1 MKKIIKF
8 ALILLVL
15 AGVYVVYKFK
25 FADEKPPQFITQKVG
40 IGDVYES
47 IEAVGEVFAISKVD
61 IGAQVSGQINKLYV
75 KLGDKVKKG
84 DKIADI
90 DAIRQIN
97 EVKKQEAQLKI
108 YKSNLAS
115 KDIALEIAKKKFERE
130 KILFSKNATSQ
141 ESLESAENSYEIA
154 KANVIE
160 LEASITQTNINLN
173 TAKTNLNYTKILS
186 PIDGTIVAVAIEEGQ
201 TLNSAQNTPIIAT
214 VANLDKMEIKMQI
227 AEGDITK
234 IKVGQSIK
242 FNILSDINTKFES
255 VLNKIDP
262 ANTAMSDSLTK
273 SSSSSLGAV
282 YYYARFIVD
291 NKNQN
296 LRVGMSVQN
305 SIIINEAKNTLL
317 VPLSAIQD
325 DFVYILENDILF
337 KKAVKTGIN
346 DGVNIQI
353 LSGLDEN
360 QSVIISPISEE
371 YKKKALNKW

>member
-242 FNILSDINTKFES
+242 FNILSDINTKFEA

-353 LSGLDEN
+353 LSGLEEN

-371 YKKKALNKW
+371 YKKKALNK

>member
-242 FNILSDINTKFES
+242 FNILSDINTKFEA

-371 YKKKALNKW
+371 YKKKALNK

>member
-15 AGVYVVYKFK
+15 AGIYVVYKFK

-242 FNILSDINTKFES
+242 FNILSDINTKFEA

-371 YKKKALNKW
+371 YKKKALNK